1 MNMPR
6 QPAAPKDDAPATDAE
21 RGQAREQE
29 RREDLQPPPTGG
41 NQGSTA
47 APVMKQFQK
56 TGTES
61 SGRS

>member
-6 QPAAPKDDAPATDAE
+6 QPAAPKDDTQATDAD

-29 RREDLQPPPTGG
+29 KGEDLQPPPTGG
-41 NQGSTA
+41 NRGSTV